1 MDERLLKSIEIPQ
14 YYLEFIKRY
23 IELGLYTSY
32 NNFIMKSLENQI
44 RKEETL
50 LSDLNISKIF
60 TEIDSLRNKCSICTD
75 RNDCQ
80 DCIQK
85 INEQISLKI
94 TQIGD
99 IKQFIEK
106 KRKEQQQASHNH
118 IRNINNTIRQMQSIQ
133 RR

>member
-23 IELGLYTSY
+23 VELGLYPSY
-32 NNFIMKSLENQI
+32 NAFITKSLEDQI

-60 TEIDSLRNKCSICTD
+60 TEIDSLRNRCSICTD
-75 RNDCQ
+75 RNGCQ

-99 IKQFIEK
+99 LKQFIEK
-106 KRKEQQQASHNH
+106 KRKEQQQASRSH
-118 IRNINNTIRQMQSIQ
+118 IRNINLAMRQMQHIKGS
-133 RR
+133 